1 MTVKELVEFLLTQ
14 PQDIQVA
21 YRLMSEQCLLKIVDI
36 EITEECEPRPDGWIQ
51 SERPD
56 MPKQTYLMFPGN

>member
-1 MTVKELVEFLLTQ
+1 MNVKELIEYLQTQ

-21 YRLMSEQCLLKIVDI
+21 IEKFSDQLLLESKDICLFNA
-36 EITEECEPRPDGWIQ
+36 CAPRPDGWIQ

-56 MPKQTYLMFPGN
+56 MPTQTYLLFP